1 EDAVL
6 LDSFYNLERI
16 NVTDDAVYQPLS
28 DYCKARGD
36 VSFVYNISLC
46 GTSYDSDT
54 AELTLSGATAEDV
67 NKLPFFTNLASVDV
81 TDGCTA
87 YDELLAVRE
96 AMPDCDILWKVDMFG
111 VEVLSSATEMI
122 INEHP
127 VASFDECVKLIGYL
141 PNLTYAEM
149 CDCKL
154 SNRQMESLIEK
165 FPNIDF
171 VWKIYF
177 GRWSARTDIVAF
189 STLNHGASEFGE
201 DDFAPLFK
209 YCTDLEVLDLG
220 HNSIRDIS
228 AVTNLQKLEVL
239 IVMDNFISD
248 MTPVAQ
254 LPNLV
259 YAELYTNPW
268 RDASFIADMKA
279 IRDLNI
285 ANCFIAD
292 YSFLNDLPAT
302 LENIWISD
310 NFFDVPS
317 DEMREIRKKNPNCA
331 IEDFWPATWYE
342 NRWYN
347 ERWAGVKTACDY
359 WQYVTAYDYW
369 DNITFDAPADVVI
382 EEHEQRYKPPQEE
395 TSAETE
401 DTDSDGEN

>member
-1 EDAVL
+1 MTMTGPLFLIKQTPRHARMNGISHFLFEII
-6 LDSFYNLERI
+6 SPFERANSHTEMESKSI
-16 NVTDDAVYQPLS
+16 SALNI
-28 DYCKARGD
+28 
-36 VSFVYNISLC
+36 ISLC
-46 GTSYDSDT
+46 IV
-54 AELTLSGATAEDV
+54 TLYAPWSGLSA
-67 NKLPFFTNLASVDV
+67 NH
-81 TDGCTA
+81 
-87 YDELLAVRE
+87 
-96 AMPDCDILWKVDMFG
+96 
-111 VEVLSSATEMI
+111 SSA
-122 INEHP
+122 
-127 VASFDECVKLIGYL
+127 VAASFDECVKLIGYL

-268 RDASFIADMKA
+268 RDASFISDMKA

-317 DEMREIRKKNPNCA
+317 DEMREIRKKYPNCA